1 MAGRGYL
8 FSSQQNEVGTDLKD
22 LFIDDGD
29 DNDDDDDDDGEE
41 DKVRII
47 VS

>member
-1 MAGRGYL
+1 M
-8 FSSQQNEVGTDLKD
+8 SVQNEVGTDLKD
-22 LFIDDGD
+22 LFNGDGD
-29 DNDDDDDDDGEE
+29 GNDDDDVDYE

>member
-1 MAGRGYL
+1 VAGGGCL

-22 LFIDDGD
+22 LFSDDDDD
-29 DNDDDDDDDGEE
+29 DNDDDEDK
-41 DKVRII
+41 DKVRIM

>member
-1 MAGRGYL
+1 MAGREYL
-8 FSSQQNEVGTDLKD
+8 FSSQQNKVGTDLKG
-22 LFIDDGD
+22 LFNDDGD
-29 DNDDDDDDDGEE
+29 GNDDDDDE

>member
-1 MAGRGYL
+1 MAGRRCL

-22 LFIDDGD
+22 LFNDDGD
-29 DNDDDDDDDGEE
+29 DNDDNDDKDNA
-41 DKVRII
+41 RIM